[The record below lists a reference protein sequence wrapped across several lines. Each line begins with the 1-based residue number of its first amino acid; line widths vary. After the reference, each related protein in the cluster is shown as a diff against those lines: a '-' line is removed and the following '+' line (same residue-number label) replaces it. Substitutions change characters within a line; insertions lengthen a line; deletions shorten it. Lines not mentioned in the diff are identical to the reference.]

1 MADSRRQNRD
11 TSQTLLEQLR
21 ANEPAAWD
29 FMVRLYTPL
38 LYHWIGRAGVQG
50 PDAEDVCEE
59 VLRVAAT
66 RLANYNRDRPGAS
79 FRGWLHGIT
88 RNMLLKHFERRGRS
102 PEARGGS
109 EALRVLQEHPESADA
124 TRTDFEA
131 EKNTLYRRALELV
144 QARFEAKT
152 WEAFHLTVIEGRPPD
167 EVAARLGISPAS
179 VRKYKCRVLH
189 CLREE
194 IGETIE

>member
-1 MADSRRQNRD
+1 MADSRRPNLD
-11 TSQTLLEQLR
+11 TSQTLLNRLR
-21 ANEPAAWD
+21 ADEPAAWD

-38 LYHWIGRAGVQG
+38 LRYWIGRAGVQG
-50 PDAEDVCEE
+50 PDAEDVCQE

-66 RLANYNRDRPGAS
+66 RLANYTRDRPGAS

-88 RNMLLKHFERRGRS
+88 RNMLLKLFEQRGRS

-109 EALRVLQEHPESADA
+109 DALRRLQEHPESADPA
-124 TRTDFEA
+124 TADA

-144 QARFEAKT
+144 QARFEPKT
-152 WEAFHLTVIEGRPPD
+152 WEAFHLTVIDGRSPD
-167 EVAARLGISPAS
+167 EVATRLGISLAS

-189 CLREE
+189 YLREE
-194 IGETIE
+194 IGELID